1 MRIVITE
8 AATVSA
14 NDIDLKVFEN
24 LGEVTYYDYTAPDEL
39 LERVKDADA
48 VLCNKCVFTKEILQ
62 QCKNLKYIGLFA
74 TGYNNIDISA
84 AKELGIRVCNAGSYS
99 NDAVIQH
106 TFGLILNYF
115 SKITE
120 YTSFC
125 KRGEWK
131 TSRSFSPIVY
141 SSDEIAGKTIGIVG
155 FGSIGMGVAKIANA
169 FGMRVLTYTRTKKD
183 CSDVEFVDFDTLL
196 KESDVIS
203 VHCPLNENTQGMF
216 NLEAFKKCKK
226 SAFFVNTARGPVVNE
241 EDLKF
246 ALDNDIIAGAAVDV
260 LCKEP
265 MDKNCPLFTAKNIKL
280 TPHSAWSPLTT
291 RKRLV
296 NIVYSNLDAFKKGE
310 KQNVIV

>member
-1 MRIVITE
+1 MQIVITE

-14 NDIDLKVFEN
+14 NDIDLSVFEN
-24 LGEVTYYDYTAPDEL
+24 LGEVAYYDYTAPDEL

-48 VLCNKCVFTKEILQ
+48 VLCNKCVFTEEILR

-74 TGYNNIDISA
+74 TGYNNIDIGT
-84 AKELGIRVCNAGSYS
+84 AKKLGIRVCNAGSYS
-99 NDAVIQH
+99 NDAVVQH

-120 YTSFC
+120 YNDFC

-131 TSRSFSPIVY
+131 TSRSFSPIVF
-141 SSDEIAGKTIGIVG
+141 STDEIANKTIGIVG

-183 CSDVEFVDFDTLL
+183 VEDVEFVDFDTLL
-196 KESDVIS
+196 KESDIIS
-203 VHCPLNENTQGMF
+203 VHCPLNDNTQGLF
-216 NLEAFKKCKK
+216 NIDAFKKCKK
-226 SAFFVNTARGPVVNE
+226 SAYFINTARGPIVNE
-241 EDLKF
+241 ADLKF
-246 ALDNDIIAGAAVDV
+246 ALDNEIIAGAAVDV

-265 MDKNCPLFTAKNIKL
+265 MDENCPLFSAKNITI

-296 NIVYSNLDAFKKGE
+296 NIVYNNLDAFKKGE
-310 KQNVIV
+310 QQNVIV